1 MIRGS
6 ELHDLVGNESVL
18 CILKTYLLLQI
29 KKIEPARLNFSEL
42 NVPSSGLVLSS
53 LMVEFN
59 LSSFCL
65 VDEFNPLHYKTTL
78 QILRCLIDVAV
89 PLPN

>member
-42 NVPSSGLVLSS
+42 NVPSSGFVLSS

-59 LSSFCL
+59 LSSFITKSAWL
-65 VDEFNPLHYKTTL
+65 MSS
-78 QILRCLIDVAV
+78 ILCITRQLFKSYAA
-89 PLPN
+89 

>member
-18 CILKTYLLLQI
+18 CILTTYLLLQI
-29 KKIEPARLNFSEL
+29 KKIEPTRLNFSEL

-59 LSSFCL
+59 LSSFIIKSAWL
-65 VDEFNPLHYKTTL
+65 MIQSFAL
-78 QILRCLIDVAV
+78 QDNFFKSYAA
-89 PLPN
+89 